1 MSDNFRMLYYDTL
14 GLKNVDQKKILE
26 LLLGEN
32 PLNQD
37 KLRSF
42 SHQFILPAIYRSFV
56 WKVLLDILP
65 ICKESNEF
73 ISDQRKGHFEDLKQA
88 LTTMHMFTSK
98 DESSTERFS
107 SWYPKNIVL
116 MYLLDMGMLSVL
128 DVNVCK
134 RDGSKI
140 HVLESI
146 SQIVCGITSDECDS
160 FWISKYLFYQQEKF
174 IGTFK
179 KLPQFIKYYLQLE
192 DQRLFEHLCEIK
204 LFKVLPYE
212 NWFQTYFASVFVDC
226 LEYLEKILDKL
237 VAGSCNILVFVCVAL
252 LLTFSLNLKQL
263 RSSEDALKLISHL
276 KEDAG
281 LAVIEKTM
289 ELWDQ
294 HRNSL
299 SAEIGLDWIGH

>member
-14 GLKNVDQKKILE
+14 GLKNVDQKKTLE

-32 PLNQD
+32 PLSQD
-37 KLRSF
+37 KLSSF
-42 SHQFILPAIYRSFV
+42 SHQFILPAIYRSLV

-65 ICKESNEF
+65 ICKESTEF
-73 ISDQRKGHFEDLKQA
+73 ITYQRKGHFEDLKEA
-88 LTTMHMFTSK
+88 LTTMHMFSLK
-98 DESSTERFS
+98 SENLSSTERFS
-107 SWYPKNIVL
+107 SWYPKNIVSL
-116 MYLLDMGMLSVL
+116 YLLDIGMLSVL
-128 DVNVCK
+128 NGNIFK
-134 RDGSKI
+134 RDGCKI

-146 SQIVCGITSDECDS
+146 SQIVCGVISDECDS
-160 FWISKYLFYQQEKF
+160 FWISKCLFDQQDKF
-174 IGTFK
+174 TCTFE

-212 NWFQTYFASVFVDC
+212 NWFRTYYASVFVDC

-263 RSSEDALKLISHL
+263 RSSEEALKLISHL

-299 SAEIGLDWIGH
+299 SAEIGCH